1 LRITTHLILRS
12 GASVRIR
19 FTPDRREHIAIAL
32 ASDDKLDELPI
43 VRTNS
48 QRKSHRVRSRI
59 DAGRFSGLPVFYF
72 HGFKLCNGSAKVL
85 R

>member
-1 LRITTHLILRS
+1 M
-12 GASVRIR
+12 R

-43 VRTNS
+43 VSTNS
-48 QRKSHRVRSRI
+48 QRKSHRVRSRV

-72 HGFKLCNGSAKVL
+72 HDSSSAMAAPRCSDGECPNAEAIPVF
-85 R
+85 